1 MDSAGAKSAMSND
14 MKELREGK
22 EEITNE
28 IRGHL
33 ANLSNPSQF
42 LKGPVYLLTE
52 DVWTANRNCHEDT
65 SDKSKDH
72 SKEELECLGG
82 RDTLEAHRNKPISK
96 SAAEELY
103 GSRASAG

>member
-33 ANLSNPSQF
+33 ANLSNP
-42 LKGPVYLLTE
+42 
-52 DVWTANRNCHEDT
+52 NT

-103 GSRASAG
+103 GSRAAAG